1 MPASSSARPSSS
13 SAVAAEKLSSSYN
26 SSGSELSTY
35 LSAESGVSK
44 QRRSNSTHQG
54 GGQQSQYI
62 RPDSSSLATQK
73 PQQNAVQNP
82 IKAREIPREKPP
94 SKDGTA
100 QRAAGEV
107 AGLKDYQLGDCL
119 GKGAFGSV
127 YRALNWGT
135 GETVAIK
142 QVRLVDLPKGEIR
155 VIMMEIDLLK
165 NLNHPNIVKYHG
177 FVKSTESL
185 YIILEYCENGSLHSI
200 CKNFGKFPEN
210 LVALYM
216 AQVLNGLLYLH
227 EQGVIHR
234 DIKGANI
241 LTTKE
246 GLVKLADFG
255 VATRKDNGLHESS
268 VVGTPY
274 WMAPEVIELS
284 GATTASDIW
293 SLGCTVIELL
303 DGKPPYHKLQ
313 PMPALFRIVNDD
325 HPPLPEGA
333 SPAVRDF
340 LMQCFQKD
348 PNLRVSARK
357 LLKHPWILS
366 AKRSDQVIA
375 KTTKY
380 DEAVKSVQEWN
391 EALKS
396 PNNGSLRH
404 ASRAMSMS
412 PAPSRTDASHMKT
425 PAPPKDALNIAKRDN
440 TKLYQSP
447 ESDTK
452 DNWDDDFATSIGMKD
467 LHLPHLKPHDNFGGM
482 LSSDK
487 LKAFATF
494 DPVTEEENWDD
505 NFEGD
510 LTVRSPM
517 ELTSGDPLQ
526 TVRPWY
532 PARAKTSDILHNPPT
547 VSPPPSVPKQQ
558 PRTSSKE
565 SSQKTQMLRPAQT
578 PVQQGAN
585 VRRPSILYR
594 EKSIEDYSDL
604 APQDDLAFQR
614 KLALMQTHKE
624 NNRYEPKLFHPNDLR
639 DVPRPVS
646 KAGSI
651 RRTSPQIHD
660 AAAMRRTR
668 SEVEIQKYA
677 EDPEDEDFSDVF
689 GKDEQSA
696 RFTKPESESGSERGT
711 PMMLNSKLST
721 NSWLGDEEDEDDPF
735 AQLEEGFD
743 EMDLETNI
751 ARDKHARVVTLVEGL
766 VGSLK
771 LSQPED
777 VLEEIVAQLMQV
789 LYEVPEIKSV
799 VISSHGMLPILEILE
814 TCNRPHTILS
824 LLKIVNLIILDNVE
838 IQENLCFVGGIPII
852 TRFASKRFSSDIRL
866 EAAAFVRQMYQT
878 STLTLQMFVS
888 CGGLNV
894 LVEFLEEDYE
904 AERDL
909 VLIGV
914 NGVWSVFE
922 LQGPTPKNDFCRIFS
937 RSSVLYPLSL
947 VLNRV
952 LDEDGELAELV
963 EGRIVN
969 IFLLFSQAENH
980 VKETVA
986 DRMVLKRV
994 LKDLG
999 RMSPNHQIT
1008 MLKFIKN
1015 LSMLATTLD
1024 ALQNSNAI
1032 EVLTDLLNAS
1042 MKFAHFRE
1050 ISNQV
1055 LNIMYN
1061 LCRLSKTRQE
1071 DAALNGVIP
1080 LLQRIV
1086 KTERPLK
1093 EFALPILCDMAHSGK
1108 VGRKILWQQKGLQFY
1123 VSLLADQYW
1132 QVTALDAI
1140 FIWLQEETAKVEEH
1154 LLSNPAF
1161 ARAIIGAFANSK
1173 ADSFENFLE
1182 PLQKL
1187 LRLSPPIASSLA
1199 HPDLFLRAA
1208 QKLRTKKAL
1217 VRLNLLRIIRSV
1229 VEAADEE
1236 GNLIEN
1242 VGLADLIRETA
1253 KTDPAILVREM
1264 ASDLLKSSELVA
1276 SRAAHNARAA
1286 GDANRVR
1293 PLRRSS
1299 SSTMVPTGAS
1309 LPPTPVSDRAP
1320 PPLSR
1325 AGSYFD
1331 PASDLTR
1338 TSAVAHARGLT
1349 SPNLASS
1356 PFRPTSRDG
1365 NSGGH
1370 SASSSAG
1377 AINWSALNSPPSSG
1391 FAGGNLN
1398 VINGLNGMGNVLSK
1412 SRLPRTSIS
1421 GRPPSSRLTLGGG
1434 GAASGDMRPNSS
1446 HRPSSSRSTTSE
1458 KNENLTPILHQARPS
1473 SRLGQTPSQSNI
1485 HHHHNHHH
1493 RGNSS
1498 SNTSTNNLNG
1508 NTAAAVTGMPANLR
1522 RNTKRI
1528 ASGEMR

>member
-1 MPASSSARPSSS
+1 MPAVAQRPQSAYGPPRSSVESD
-13 SAVAAEKLSSSYN
+13 
-26 SSGSELSTY
+26 SGSERFT
-35 LSAESGVSK
+35 SALE
-44 QRRSNSTHQG
+44 RRASFQ
-54 GGQQSQYI
+54 
-62 RPDSSSLATQK
+62 
-73 PQQNAVQNP
+73 PQTTL
-82 IKAREIPREKPP
+82 KPP
-94 SKDGTA
+94 SQSRQPSWEKVPKDGTV

-107 AGLKDYQLGDCL
+107 SGLKDYQLGDCL

-142 QVRLVDLPKGEIR
+142 QVKLADLPKGQSR
-155 VIMMEIDLLK
+155 AIMMEIDLLK
-165 NLNHPNIVKYHG
+165 NLNHANIVKYNG

-200 CKNFGKFPEN
+200 CRNFGKFPEN

-216 AQVLNGLLYLH
+216 TQVLHGLLYLH

-255 VATRKDNGLHESS
+255 VATRKDTGLHESS

-303 DGKPPYHKLQ
+303 DGRPPYHKLQ

-348 PNLRVSARK
+348 PNLRVTAKK
-357 LLKHPWILS
+357 LLRHPWILS
-366 AKRSDQVIA
+366 GRRSDQPVA
-375 KTTKY
+375 KPTQY
-380 DEAVKSVQEWN
+380 DEAVKSVQQWN

-396 PNNGSLRH
+396 PQNT
-404 ASRAMSMS
+404 ASRRSSSRPLSLS
-412 PAPSRTDASHMKT
+412 PVPPRPDVGSHMRT
-425 PAPPKDALNIAKRDN
+425 PGINKGGLALATRAND
-440 TKLYQSP
+440 TKSYQSP
-447 ESDTK
+447 ESDAK
-452 DNWDDDFATSIGMKD
+452 DNWDDDFATSIGNAA
-467 LHLPHLKPHDNFGGM
+467 LQLPHLKPHDNFAGM

-487 LKAFATF
+487 LKQYATF
-494 DPVTEEENWDD
+494 DINAEEEEGDNWDD

-517 ELTSGDPLQ
+517 EVVRGDPME
-526 TVRPWY
+526 TVRPFF
-532 PARAKTSDILHNPPT
+532 PPRANTFDMKYTAPTRNPQQST
-547 VSPPPSVPKQQ
+547 LRQAQRALEKADKDNPS
-558 PRTSSKE
+558 RT
-565 SSQKTQMLRPAQT
+565 QILRPTHKSTKSEPQPTEA
-578 PVQQGAN
+578 PV
-585 VRRPSILYR
+585 RPSLLYR
-594 EKSIEDYSDL
+594 ENSTEDYSDL
-604 APQDDLAFQR
+604 LGPDNDSAFRQ
-614 KLALMQTHKE
+614 KLAALTV
-624 NNRYEPKLFHPNDLR
+624 RSDDSFAPKLFHPSDLKSL
-639 DVPRPVS
+639 PRPNS
-646 KAGSI
+646 RMSSM
-651 RRTSPQIHD
+651 RRPSPQIYD

-677 EDPEDEDFSDVF
+677 EDPEDEDFSDIF
-689 GKDEQSA
+689 GKEDGQQIPQ
-696 RFTKPESESGSERGT
+696 PESESGSEIGT
-711 PMMLNSKLST
+711 LMLNSKLST

-751 ARDKHARVVTLVEGL
+751 ARDKFARLVTLVEGL

-771 LSQPED
+771 VSQPED
-777 VLEEIVAQLMQV
+777 YLEDIVDQLFQV
-789 LYEVPEIKSV
+789 LWESPEVKTV
-799 VISSHGMLPILEILE
+799 VMTSHGMLPILEILE
-814 TCNRPHTILS
+814 TCNRPQTILR
-824 LLKIVNLIILDNVE
+824 LLQVVNLIIMDNVE

-852 TRFASKRFSSDIRL
+852 TRFAQKRYSSDIRL

-937 RSSVLYPLSL
+937 RSAVLYPLSL

-952 LDEDGELAELV
+952 LEEEGELAELV

-969 IFLLFSQAENH
+969 IFVLFSQAENH
-980 VKETVA
+980 VKEAVA

-994 LKDLG
+994 LKDLK
-999 RMSPNHQIT
+999 RMSPQHQIT

-1042 MKFAHFRE
+1042 MKVPHFRE

-1108 VGRKILWQQKGLQFY
+1108 VGRKILWQNKGLQFY

-1154 LLSNPAF
+1154 LLRDDNFSQ
-1161 ARAIIGAFANSK
+1161 AIINCFNHSK

-1187 LRLSPPIASSLA
+1187 LRLSPPIASSLI
-1199 HPDLFLRAA
+1199 HPDLFLRTA

-1217 VRLNLLRIIRSV
+1217 VRLNLLRIIRSICDSS
-1229 VEAADEE
+1229 DED
-1236 GNLIEN
+1236 GALIHTF
-1242 VGLADLIRETA
+1242 GLHPMIAETA
-1253 KTDPAILVREM
+1253 KYDPAILVREM
-1264 ASDLLKSSELVA
+1264 ASDLIKSSELHV
-1276 SRAAHNARAA
+1276 SRAVHNARV
-1286 GDANRVR
+1286 GEVNSRR

-1299 SSTMVPTGAS
+1299 SSTMVPTGNS
-1309 LPPTPVSDRAP
+1309 LPPTPTTDRMP
-1320 PPLSR
+1320 GR
-1325 AGSYFD
+1325 IGSYFD
-1331 PASDLTR
+1331 PSGDLQRPFSRGATGMAS
-1338 TSAVAHARGLT
+1338 
-1349 SPNLASS
+1349 PY
-1356 PFRPTSRDG
+1356 RPISRDG
-1365 NSGGH
+1365 GSGG
-1370 SASSSAG
+1370 SSAG
-1377 AINWSALNSPPSSG
+1377 WSASG
-1391 FAGGNLN
+1391 FLASPSAIPPVPGLVSLDRAGNSNINNL
-1398 VINGLNGMGNVLSK
+1398 VSK
-1412 SRLPRTSIS
+1412 SRLPRTNHSRGTS
-1421 GRPPSSRLTLGGG
+1421 GARLSLVTAEGRTSRPG
-1434 GAASGDMRPNSS
+1434 
-1446 HRPSSSRSTTSE
+1446 SRSGLGNDRS
-1458 KNENLTPILHQARPS
+1458 ENLTPKSAVAPHSHARTP
-1473 SRLGQTPSQSNI
+1473 SRLGHQHQMSAPSASI
-1485 HHHHNHHH
+1485 
-1493 RGNSS
+1493 G
-1498 SNTSTNNLNG
+1498 
-1508 NTAAAVTGMPANLR
+1508 NLR
-1522 RNTKRI
+1522 PSRGRRI
-1528 ASGEMR
+1528 TSSGSSGGVGGN